1 MHLGIG
7 YEMIVVEYEDV
18 VSSYMGDLLKR
29 PGQVKR
35 RSAWGEGLIDNPA
48 STA

>member
-29 PGQVKR
+29 SGQVKR
-35 RSAWGEGLIDNPA
+35 RSAWGRV
-48 STA
+48 